1 MKKLKERF
9 NLRVQFTLIIIIAM
23 AVSIGGTYLVLFLLK
38 KFLDYNLVISPIL
51 WILVIGITT
60 GGSLSNYIGTKF
72 LDPTTDLGKSMKK
85 VAAGDFTVTLDTAAL
100 HPMVREIYENFNVMT
115 AELRNTEVLK
125 TDFVS
130 SVSHEFKTPIG
141 AIEGYAMLLQDS
153 DSITPGQQECI
164 DKILYNTKRLTGLIG
179 NVLLLSKVDNQ
190 VIPSVKE
197 SFSLDEQLRQTIINS
212 EPQWESKNID
222 FDVDLQEIN
231 YVGNEELLSH
241 VWSNLLG
248 NAIKFSP
255 DGGLIKIRAVKDM
268 GSITVTVEDQGP
280 GIPEESLSHIFDKF
294 YQADTS
300 RKHEGSGLGLSLVK
314 RILELHN
321 GTVTAENV
329 SGGGA
334 KFTVNL

>member
-1 MKKLKERF
+1 MKKLKDRF
-9 NLRVQFTLIIIIAM
+9 NLRVQFTIIIMLTM
-23 AVSIGGTYLVLFLLK
+23 AVSIGGTYLVLWLLK
-38 KFLDYNLVISPIL
+38 KFFDYELMISPVF
-51 WILVIGITT
+51 WILVIGLTT
-60 GGSLSNYIGTKF
+60 GGTISNYIGTKF
-72 LDPTTDLGKSMKK
+72 LDPTTELGKSMKK
-85 VAAGDFTVTLDTAAL
+85 VAAGDFTVTLDTAAV
-100 HPMVREIYENFNVMT
+100 HPMVKEIYENFNVMT
-115 AELRNTEVLK
+115 EELRNTEVLK

-130 SVSHEFKTPIG
+130 NVSHEFKTPIG

-190 VIPSVKE
+190 VIQSVKE

-212 EPQWESKNID
+212 EPLWSAKNLD

-255 DGGLIKIRAVKDM
+255 EGGLIKIRAVSLN
-268 GSITVTVEDQGP
+268 GSITVTVEDSGP
-280 GIPEESLSHIFDKF
+280 GIPPESLSHIFDKF

-321 GTVTAENV
+321 GTVIAENAP
-329 SGGGA
+329 GGGA
-334 KFTVNL
+334 RFTVYL

>member
-9 NLRVQFTLIIIIAM
+9 NLRVQFTIIIIIAM

-38 KFLDYNLVISPIL
+38 RFLDYNLVISPIL

-60 GGSLSNYIGTKF
+60 GGTLSNYIGTKF
-72 LDPTTDLGKSMKK
+72 LDPTNDLGKSMKK
-85 VAAGDFTVTLDTAAL
+85 VAAGDFTVPLDTAAL
-100 HPMVREIYENFNVMT
+100 HPTVREIYENFNVMT

-212 EPQWESKNID
+212 EPQWEPKNID

-231 YVGNEELLSH
+231 YVGNEDLLSH

-255 DGGLIKIRAVKDM
+255 DGGTIKIRAVRDV
-268 GSITVTVEDQGP
+268 GSITVTVEDEGS
-280 GIPEESLSHIFDKF
+280 GIPADSISHIFDKF

-300 RKHEGSGLGLSLVK
+300 RQHEGSGLGLSLVK

-321 GTVTAENV
+321 GTVSAENIE
-329 SGGGA
+329 SGGA
-334 KFTVNL
+334 RFMVKL

>member
-9 NLRVQFTLIIIIAM
+9 NLRVQFTIIIIIAM

-280 GIPEESLSHIFDKF
+280 GIPAESLSHIFDKF

-314 RILELHN
+314 RILELHS
-321 GTVTAENV
+321 GTVSAENV
-329 SGGGA
+329 DGGGA
-334 KFTVNL
+334 RFVVKL

>member
-1 MKKLKERF
+1 
-9 NLRVQFTLIIIIAM
+9 M
-23 AVSIGGTYLVLFLLK
+23 AVSIGGTYLVLWLLK
-38 KFLDYNLVISPIL
+38 RFFDYELVISPIL
-51 WILVIGITT
+51 WVLVIGLTT
-60 GGSLSNYIGTKF
+60 GGTLSNYIGTKF
-72 LDPTTDLGKSMKK
+72 LDPTTQLGKSMKK
-85 VAAGDFTVTLDTAAL
+85 VAAGDFTVTLDTDAV
-100 HPMVREIYENFNVMT
+100 HPIVKEIYENFNVMT
-115 AELRNTEVLK
+115 QELRNTEVLK

-130 SVSHEFKTPIG
+130 NVSHEFKTPIG

-153 DSITPGQQECI
+153 DSITEGQQECI

-190 VIPSVKE
+190 VIQSVKE

-212 EPQWESKNID
+212 EPLWSEKNLD

-255 DGGLIKIRAVKDM
+255 EGGLIKIRATALN
-268 GSITVTVEDQGP
+268 GSITVTVEDSGP

-329 SGGGA
+329 AGGGA